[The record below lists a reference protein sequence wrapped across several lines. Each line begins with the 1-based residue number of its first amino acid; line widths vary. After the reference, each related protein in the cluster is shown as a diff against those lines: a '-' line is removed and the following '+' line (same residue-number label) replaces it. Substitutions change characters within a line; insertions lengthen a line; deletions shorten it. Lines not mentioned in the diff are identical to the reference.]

1 MSEVP
6 AQRNE
11 LARTTLAVL
20 FVGGLIVGSLWVLGP
35 FLAAF
40 IWATTLVVAT
50 WPLLLRA
57 QRACGGRRGP
67 AVAIMVSGLL
77 VALIVPMVVA
87 VDAILSNVDD
97 LAGFAAALARRGLP
111 PAPEWIAGLPLVG
124 ERIAAGWGELASA
137 PTAELQ
143 ARLQPHLRAV
153 AAWLAQHAGGFAMLL
168 VQFLLVAVFAAVLYA
183 RGEVWANWILRF
195 GRRLAPQQG
204 DRIVMLAGGAIR
216 GVAMGV
222 VITALLQSILGG
234 VGLFVA
240 GVPFAAVLTAVM
252 FLLCL
257 AQLGPIL
264 VLLAGTAWVFHAAG
278 ALWGGLMLVF
288 SLAVG
293 LMDNVVRPLL
303 IRRGADLPLL
313 LIFTGVVGGLVAFG
327 LIGIFVGPVILA
339 VAYTLLDSW
348 VAENPVATPAGA
360 TSAQVSRGSLE

>member
-1 MSEVP
+1 MSEAIP
-6 AQRNE
+6 QRSE

-20 FVGGLIVGSLWVLGP
+20 FVGGLIAGSLWVLRP

-50 WPLLLRA
+50 WPLLLKA
-57 QRACGGRRGP
+57 ERACGGRRGP
-67 AVAIMVSGLL
+67 AVAIMVAGLL
-77 VALIVPMVVA
+77 TLLIVPMVVA

-97 LAGFAAALARRGLP
+97 LSGFAAALARRGLP
-111 PAPEWIAGLPLVG
+111 PAPDWVAGLPLVG
-124 ERIAAGWGELASA
+124 ERIVAGWNELANT
-137 PTAELQ
+137 PTADLQ
-143 ARLQPHLRAV
+143 ARLHPHVRAI
-153 AAWLAQHAGGFAMLL
+153 AAWLAQKAGGFAMLL
-168 VQFLLVAVFAAVLYA
+168 VQFLLVAIFAAVLYA
-183 RGEVWANWILRF
+183 RGEAWADWMLRF

-204 DRIVMLAGGAIR
+204 DRIVVLAGGAIR

-222 VITALLQSILGG
+222 VITAVLQSVIGG
-234 VGLFVA
+234 VGLAVA

-264 VLLAGTAWVFHAAG
+264 VLLAATAWVFHASG
-278 ALWGGLMLVF
+278 PVWGGLMLVF
-288 SLAVG
+288 SIAVG

-327 LIGIFVGPVILA
+327 LIGIFVGPVVLA

-348 VAENPVATPAGA
+348 VADDPPVAPPGA
-360 TSAQVSRGSLE
+360 AVAQVSRGPIA